1 MTLLFAVVV
10 MALIGALAF
19 TIWHIRRRTEERERA
34 EQERAAAFL
43 SSLAGAPKPAEPGS
57 HETASAPPPVH
68 APAHPPAHAPAPAP
82 KPAATVPAPHNDLA
96 LQKLLFEAAHKAG
109 EANEPALA
117 IQLYARLL
125 ARYPATSFAEPA
137 RAAAA
142 VQKKKLVKS

>member
-1 MTLLFAVVV
+1 
-10 MALIGALAF
+10 MALIGAMVF
-19 TIWHIRRRTEERERA
+19 MIWLFRRRTEERERA
-34 EQERAAAFL
+34 EQARAAAFL
-43 SSLAGAPKPAEPGS
+43 SDFSATRKPAEPAAP
-57 HETASAPPPVH
+57 HATPAPVTASVAIPH
-68 APAHPPAHAPAPAP
+68 A
-82 KPAATVPAPHNDLA
+82 HNDLA

-142 VQKKKLVKS
+142 ALKKKLVKS

>member
-1 MTLLFAVVV
+1 MSFLFAVVV
-10 MALIGALAF
+10 MALIGAMVF
-19 TIWHIRRRTEERERA
+19 MIWLFRRRTEERERA
-34 EQERAAAFL
+34 EQARAAAFL
-43 SSLAGAPKPAEPGS
+43 SGLAGAPKSAEP
-57 HETASAPPPVH
+57 APPHMPVPH
-68 APAHPPAHAPAPAP
+68 ASPHAPAPVAVPHAP
-82 KPAATVPAPHNDLA
+82 VPHAHNDLA

-142 VQKKKLVKS
+142 ALKKKLVKS

>member
-1 MTLLFAVVV
+1 MSFLFAVVV
-10 MALIGALAF
+10 MALIGAMVF
-19 TIWHIRRRTEERERA
+19 MIWLFRRRTEERERA
-34 EQERAAAFL
+34 EQARAAAFL
-43 SSLAGAPKPAEPGS
+43 SGLAGATKSAEP
-57 HETASAPPPVH
+57 APPHVPM
-68 APAHPPAHAPAPAP
+68 PPASPPHAPAPVAVPHAP
-82 KPAATVPAPHNDLA
+82 VPHAHNDLA

-142 VQKKKLVKS
+142 ALKKKLVKS